1 MAKQFQLLNTTFAQA
16 LDRSTSLD
24 ISDEVREQVN
34 PTGQLI
40 LSNLSLFGFIL
51 GLVSLFAICRSI

>member
-1 MAKQFQLLNTTFAQA
+1 MFSVLQVLEQEKVAKQFRSLNPTFAEA

-34 PTGQLI
+34 SSGQLI
-40 LSNLSLFGFIL
+40 LYSSELFL
-51 GLVSLFAICRSI
+51 WV